1 MNLLKFVLRANRRCW
16 KLLEK
21 RKGGVWR
28 CWREEYSEPTP
39 LKKESLAHMEEK
51 AIEAA
56 SQRAWVWL
64 SRQAF
69 TTAIAN
75 RETVHTASH
84 THG

>member
-16 KLLEK
+16 ELLEK
-21 RKGGVWR
+21 RKGGVWG

-39 LKKESLAHMEEK
+39 RKKENLAHVEEK

-56 SQRAWVWL
+56 SERAWVWL

-75 RETVHTASH
+75 METVHTASH